1 MHTTIKRNTFTQC
14 RTCGGF
20 TLLEVMVASVIVVIS
35 IAAVVAMV
43 RKGQELTSDDG
54 HRRIARSLI
63 TTKLESST
71 YDYTNY
77 GNLSAGST
85 IDTVVID
92 TRGTTAKTDDIKGV
106 RTITV
111 GAEQTITGTSS
122 ISVPYKVL
130 TLRVTWQEP
139 EGMDTVQ
146 IQKQIAQAE

>member
-1 MHTTIKRNTFTQC
+1 MRTPLKKDICPQC

-77 GNLSAGST
+77 GNLA
-85 IDTVVID
+85 DTSITDSVIID
-92 TRGTTAKTDDIKGV
+92 TRGTATTADDIKGV

-111 GAEQTITGTSS
+111 ANEQTIAGTAG
-122 ISVPYKVL
+122 ITVPYKLL
-130 TLRVTWQEP
+130 TFRVIWREP

-146 IQKQIAQAE
+146 IQKQIAQAL

>member
-1 MHTTIKRNTFTQC
+1 
-14 RTCGGF
+14 
-20 TLLEVMVASVIVVIS
+20 MVASVIVVIS

>member
-1 MHTTIKRNTFTQC
+1 MYTLIKKNTLTQC
-14 RTCGGF
+14 RSRGGF
-20 TLLEVMVASVIVVIS
+20 TLIEVMIASVIVIIS

-43 RKGQELTSDDG
+43 RKGQELSSDDG

-77 GNLSAGST
+77 GNLA
-85 IDTVVID
+85 DTSITDSVVID
-92 TRGTTAKTDDIKGV
+92 TRGTATTTDELKGV

-111 GAEQTITGTSS
+111 GNEQTVAGTAGIT
-122 ISVPYKVL
+122 VPYKLL
-130 TLRVTWQEP
+130 TFRVIWREP
-139 EGMDTVQ
+139 EGMDSVQ